1 MINKEDI
8 LKNINPKEGVDL
20 STVITTHR
28 IKPNQYFIFKTGGP
42 HFFHKCK
49 NKDVIDPKY
58 LDLSWPFIYN
68 IKGLNKAKIITGS
81 IPKVKASLGYVNC
94 RLQHADEM
102 RKVQD
107 FRTLGK
113 EHFKKV
119 IKDYEFPMHRLVG
132 LAFIPNDNV
141 DKVLVDHIDGNRC
154 NYKIENLRWATYKE
168 NSRGSAGQLSDPDA
182 VYQIINQTLW
192 FHGKMA
198 DYEGGKQLYN
208 KHKEQAVRQLSF
220 LEKFEKELQDEAQ

>member
-68 IKGLNKAKIITGS
+68 IKGLI
-81 IPKVKASLGYVNC
+81 
-94 RLQHADEM
+94 
-102 RKVQD
+102 
-107 FRTLGK
+107 
-113 EHFKKV
+113 
-119 IKDYEFPMHRLVG
+119 
-132 LAFIPNDNV
+132 
-141 DKVLVDHIDGNRC
+141 
-154 NYKIENLRWATYKE
+154 
-168 NSRGSAGQLSDPDA
+168 
-182 VYQIINQTLW
+182 
-192 FHGKMA
+192 
-198 DYEGGKQLYN
+198 LYL
-208 KHKEQAVRQLSF
+208 KYL
-220 LEKFEKELQDEAQ
+220 